1 MNIPMQQNISTKRIK
16 KLDVTGAKG
25 EESMG
30 SASGGMIGIEKT
42 RIILLGREL
51 AKRRRQSLV
60 LL

>member
-1 MNIPMQQNISTKRIK
+1 MNIPIQQNISTKRIK

-30 SASGGMIGIEKT
+30 SASGGMMGIEKT
-42 RIILLGREL
+42 RIILPGRVL